1 MMAVY
6 DFMKYATV
14 LLTVL
19 VCTCLAE
26 EEKLSV
32 NNVNTDEHLDK
43 RSAEHFWKRDTEKS
57 LESFWKRAADHG
69 YPGHEYIDSAE
80 EAEKRRVQFL
90 GKRRVQFLGKRDG
103 QFDEDDYFMD
113 EDLDDMDKRARQA
126 FLGKRARQAFL
137 GKRARQ
143 AFLGKRSRQAFLGK
157 RADQDA
163 EAFFDDFDEYND
175 DDLDKRA
182 RQAFLGKRARQAFL
196 GKRSDY
202 EDADYNKL
210 PYGYKRHSYLGKRP
224 RLAFL
229 GKRAYEELEDSED
242 KRARQAFLGKRS
254 ADEQPETS
262 A

>member
-1 MMAVY
+1 MMAVN
-6 DFMKYATV
+6 DLVKYATV

-19 VCTCLAE
+19 VYTCLADQ
-26 EEKLSV
+26 SV
-32 NNVNTDEHLDK
+32 KNLNNNEQLDK
-43 RSAEHFWKRDTEKS
+43 KSEHFWKRDTEKS

-69 YPGHEYIDSAE
+69 YPGREYIDSE
-80 EAEKRRVQFL
+80 DDEEKRRVQFL

-103 QFDEDDYFMD
+103 EFAADDYFMD
-113 EDLDDMDKRARQA
+113 DDEDDMDKRARQA

-143 AFLGKRSRQAFLGK
+143 AFLGKRARQAFLGK
-157 RADQDA
+157 RADDDA
-163 EAFFDDFDEYND
+163 YFEDFDEYSE

-202 EDADYNKL
+202 EEHEYNKM
-210 PYGYKRHSYLGKRP
+210 PYGYKRYSYLGKRP

-229 GKRAYEELEDSED
+229 GKRSYDELDDSQD

-254 ADEQPETS
+254 VDEQQEPS